1 VLPRIVYEGGIAV
14 LFEQPI
20 TARALRLQL
29 VGGIIYR
36 LRFVRGD
43 QEIAR
48 TTVDMRGMAAFPA
61 DPRLHDQEVQVPA
74 EAAGFTAVLVDALNP
89 NSEHVGC
96 VGSLV
101 PVQG

>member
-1 VLPRIVYEGGIAV
+1 M
-14 LFEQPI
+14 
-20 TARALRLQL
+20 

-36 LRFVRGD
+36 LRFTRGD
-43 QEIAR
+43 QELAR
-48 TTVDMRGMAAFPA
+48 ATVDMRGMAAFPA
-61 DPRLHDQEVQVPA
+61 DPRLHDHEVAVPA
-74 EAAGFTAVLVDALNP
+74 EAAGFTAVLIDALNP